1 MAYNTGE
8 KDSTYKECTGRCQI
22 RQHLLYTFTSV
33 KRQWENCNILW
44 LQTKSI
50 SHLQLEL
57 FCFLGIIFLDEVDK
71 ISSKKGGQFQRD
83 VGGEG
88 VQQSLLKMMEGA
100 VIKVPDLSG
109 SGKKTI
115 DVDTTNILFIFSG
128 AFSGL
133 TNIIQRRVAIKVK
146 SSYTKP
152 QTSRFSQY

>member
-1 MAYNTGE
+1 MY
-8 KDSTYKECTGRCQI
+8 
-22 RQHLLYTFTSV
+22 LL
-33 KRQWENCNILW
+33 
-44 LQTKSI
+44 
-50 SHLQLEL
+50 HLQV
-57 FCFLGIIFLDEVDK
+57 FLLIISGIVFLDEVDK

-133 TNIIQRRVAIKVK
+133 TNIIQRRTNIKVYIYNVTCK
-146 SSYTKP
+146 TRFDWL
-152 QTSRFSQY
+152 TSWF

>member
-1 MAYNTGE
+1 M
-8 KDSTYKECTGRCQI
+8 SVWKEIHTHSASKFWCI
-22 RQHLLYTFTSV
+22 
-33 KRQWENCNILW
+33 CNI
-44 LQTKSI
+44 I
-50 SHLQLEL
+50 NVFFHH
-57 FCFLGIIFLDEVDK
+57 LGIVFLDEVDK

-133 TNIIQRRVAIKVK
+133 TNIIQRRTNIKVNISFMTCK
-146 SSYTKP
+146 IRFDSL
-152 QTSRFSQY
+152 TS

>member
-1 MAYNTGE
+1 M
-8 KDSTYKECTGRCQI
+8 C
-22 RQHLLYTFTSV
+22 V
-33 KRQWENCNILW
+33 
-44 LQTKSI
+44 
-50 SHLQLEL
+50 
-57 FCFLGIIFLDEVDK
+57 LGIIFLDEVDK

-100 VIKVPDLSG
+100 VVKVPDLSG

-133 TNIIQRRVAIKVK
+133 TNIIERRTNIKVALDTLFLLIVAEK
-146 SSYTKP
+146 LKHKLLLIVAKKLKLILLLIVAEVFFRMKFCVLI
-152 QTSRFSQY
+152 SRKLKNRILF

>member
-1 MAYNTGE
+1 MFLF
-8 KDSTYKECTGRCQI
+8 I
-22 RQHLLYTFTSV
+22 
-33 KRQWENCNILW
+33 
-44 LQTKSI
+44 I
-50 SHLQLEL
+50 S
-57 FCFLGIIFLDEVDK
+57 GIVFLDEVDK

-133 TNIIQRRVAIKVK
+133 TNIIQRRTNIKVNISFMTCK
-146 SSYTKP
+146 IRLVDELSSNFCTPCQRGGK
-152 QTSRFSQY
+152 

>member
-1 MAYNTGE
+1 MMIGKWCLFE
-8 KDSTYKECTGRCQI
+8 KKSTHT
-22 RQHLLYTFTSV
+22 LLANFDVFVT
-33 KRQWENCNILW
+33 LW
-44 LQTKSI
+44 MFLFII
-50 SHLQLEL
+50 S
-57 FCFLGIIFLDEVDK
+57 GIVFLDEVDK

-133 TNIIQRRVAIKVK
+133 TNIIQRRTNIKVNISFMTCK
-146 SSYTKP
+146 T
-152 QTSRFSQY
+152 RFD

>member
-1 MAYNTGE
+1 M
-8 KDSTYKECTGRCQI
+8 SVWKEIHTHSASKFWCI
-22 RQHLLYTFTSV
+22 
-33 KRQWENCNILW
+33 CNIINV
-44 LQTKSI
+44 SFHH
-50 SHLQLEL
+50 S
-57 FCFLGIIFLDEVDK
+57 GIVFLDEVDK

-133 TNIIQRRVAIKVK
+133 TNIIQRRTNIKVNISFMTCK
-146 SSYTKP
+146 T
-152 QTSRFSQY
+152 RFD

>member
-1 MAYNTGE
+1 MCAQMLIMRL
-8 KDSTYKECTGRCQI
+8 C
-22 RQHLLYTFTSV
+22 V
-33 KRQWENCNILW
+33 K
-44 LQTKSI
+44 
-50 SHLQLEL
+50 
-57 FCFLGIIFLDEVDK
+57 GIIFLDEVDK

-100 VIKVPDLSG
+100 VVKVPDLSV

-133 TNIIQRRVAIKVK
+133 TNLIERRTNIKVALD
-146 SSYTKP
+146 
-152 QTSRFSQY
+152 TSLIEKLLKNIQWSLVNPDAINPDASPSG